1 MVKLKAR
8 DRLEEINIMATPH
21 LKKMERNQV
30 IKEYQRI
37 LNEGEKTDPETIKH
51 DRERL
56 IKQLKGELF

>member
-1 MVKLKAR
+1 
-8 DRLEEINIMATPH
+8 MATPH